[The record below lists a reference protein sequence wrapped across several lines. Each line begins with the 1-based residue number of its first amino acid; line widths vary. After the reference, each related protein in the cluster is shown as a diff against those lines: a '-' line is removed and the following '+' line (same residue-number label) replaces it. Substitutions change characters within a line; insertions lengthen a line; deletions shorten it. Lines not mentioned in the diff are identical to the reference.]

1 MEKQKS
7 SKNKKHM
14 SPVRAGNQQ
23 LVKDL
28 AKSIKKNPNGVSR
41 ADSQIKFTPR
51 EKSTT

>member
-1 MEKQKS
+1 MEKRKS
-7 SKNKKHM
+7 GKNKKHM

-28 AKSIKKNPNGVSR
+28 AKSIKKNPNRINR

-51 EKSTT
+51 EKLIT